1 MAADDRLERAM
12 SDRLHA
18 WLDPAAGPHPRWDSS
33 PAALAVAT
41 EAPGRLPFRRVPRLG
56 LLLAAAIALVLLAA
70 GLALVGG
77 RTEVHPPSFTPDG
90 GLVTLPSAAATTTP
104 STQAR
109 TVRRRRPRPPRPR
122 STSPPA
128 LRHRVVAS
136 RDRVA
141 ERADGRHPDHGV
153 RRI

>member
-56 LLLAAAIALVLLAA
+56 LL
-70 GLALVGG
+70 
-77 RTEVHPPSFTPDG
+77 
-90 GLVTLPSAAATTTP
+90 
-104 STQAR
+104 
-109 TVRRRRPRPPRPR
+109 RPPRSRWSCWLPDSPWWAAGPR
-122 STSPPA
+122 SIRRRSRPTG
-128 LRHRVVAS
+128 AS
-136 RDRVA
+136 
-141 ERADGRHPDHGV
+141 
-153 RRI
+153 

>member
-56 LLLAAAIALVLLAA
+56 LLLAAAIALALLAA

-90 GLVTLPSAAATTTP
+90 GLVTLPSAAAP
-104 STQAR
+104 ST
-109 TVRRRRPRPPRPR
+109 RPVPSDNAGRPSPAPAA
-122 STSPPA
+122 SPPTC
-128 LRHRVVAS
+128 LDRVVAS